1 MIEDYCSTRRR
12 SSALL
17 SNLFLKLG
25 IHAKLHLP
33 GVGHN
38 MKDHINPGSLIF
50 YGPSR
55 LDYDGNL
62 VSAYGHTG
70 VVTGEITPDVEYG

>member
-1 MIEDYCSTRRR
+1 
-12 SSALL
+12 
-17 SNLFLKLG
+17 
-25 IHAKLHLP
+25 
-33 GVGHN
+33 

-70 VVTGEITPDVEYG
+70 VVGVPGEAIADVEYG